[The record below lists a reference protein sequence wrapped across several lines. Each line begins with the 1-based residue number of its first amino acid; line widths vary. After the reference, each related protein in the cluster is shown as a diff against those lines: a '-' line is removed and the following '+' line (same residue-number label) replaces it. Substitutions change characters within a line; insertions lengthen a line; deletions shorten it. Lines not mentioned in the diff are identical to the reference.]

1 MRNHKIVIE
10 LFDYAGKDPIG
21 EVRAWRDRLQVAQQA
36 QLDQKLDV
44 LARADNEMLPGLIA
58 GPLRVKGVKYPHI
71 YKLQIGGKVRL
82 RPLLCRGP
90 FDADKEITL
99 LVGATERDGKFDPAG
114 APDQAVVRREEI
126 KNDARLRKS
135 YEFPEEPAD

>member
-1 MRNHKIVIE
+1 MIE

-82 RPLLCRGP
+82 RPFLCRAPSMRTKRSRFWLEPPSGM
-90 FDADKEITL
+90 ADSIL
-99 LVGATERDGKFDPAG
+99 PER
-114 APDQAVVRREEI
+114 QT
-126 KNDARLRKS
+126 RL
-135 YEFPEEPAD
+135 